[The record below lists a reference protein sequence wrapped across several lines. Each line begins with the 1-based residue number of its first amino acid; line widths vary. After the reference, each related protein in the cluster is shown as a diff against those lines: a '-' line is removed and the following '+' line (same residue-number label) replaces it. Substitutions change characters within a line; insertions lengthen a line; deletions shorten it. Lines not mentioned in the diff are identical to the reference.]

1 MSFEMRVI
9 PSWVDMNGAR
19 MCCSSSVLVNTFP
32 SVQQV
37 ATRDGN
43 ALTLNETSSRGGSLE
58 VTGSWSF
65 EVTGSPGGPGP
76 AARGADGA

>member
-1 MSFEMRVI
+1 MSFEMRGI

-58 VTGSWSF
+58 VTGS
-65 EVTGSPGGPGP
+65 PRRPGP
-76 AARGADGA
+76 AARGADDA

>member
-1 MSFEMRVI
+1 MRVI

-65 EVTGSPGGPGP
+65 EVTGSPGRPGP